1 MLRQRHEFF
10 RRDCGGFEEQ
20 ATMVR
25 PTCCWPATHV
35 VVAQHAALYFQR
47 VVSWTAESR
56 PMPLAAHIRVWWS
69 VSRRRIPPRQYLG
82 WADIGASPRRGIQ
95 LAAPV

>member
-47 VVSWTAESR
+47 VV
-56 PMPLAAHIRVWWS
+56 
-69 VSRRRIPPRQYLG
+69 
-82 WADIGASPRRGIQ
+82 
-95 LAAPV
+95 